1 MAKGFYISKVVGF
14 VGIFFTLAAVATVIA
29 LAVLYA
35 EEKAKKPEPTSTTT
49 SGTSSSISPTITT
62 PQTSDEPWTKYR
74 LPDTFKPYHYDVRL
88 KTDLQRNSQGL
99 YVFYG
104 KSEAF
109 FTCVKATNLVIIH
122 SNKLNFT
129 TDPKALLKDS
139 AGNNL
144 TVSQIHEVPLTQYL
158 VLHAANSL
166 EVNKNYSVYTE
177 FVGELA
183 DDLAGFYRSEYVED
197 GETKIIATTQMQA
210 TDARK
215 AFPCFDEPAMKA
227 TFSIIIVHNPEYVA
241 LSNMN
246 AISQVNIT
254 EDEQTWTE
262 TAFAKTV
269 KMPTY
274 LVAFIISQFKAIG
287 DPGNSTTVG
296 VQIWGRG
303 KAILDE
309 NQGEY
314 GLNITKPILD
324 FFEEYYQI
332 PYPLPK
338 SDQVAIPDFGAGA
351 MENWGLVLYR
361 ETALL
366 YDNQVSSI
374 SNKER
379 VAEVVA
385 HELAHQWFGN
395 LVTIRWWNDLWL
407 NEGFASYVEYLGVD
421 KAEPNWNIKDLT
433 VLYDVFRVMAVDAL
447 ASSHPLT
454 SNEEE
459 VNTPAEISEL
469 FDSITYN
476 KGASVIRMLSFFLTE
491 GLFVKGL
498 STYLKAFE
506 YDNSVYSDLWEH
518 LQAAVDAAETPL
530 GLPQSVSRIM
540 DTWVLQMGFPVVT
553 IDTTTGVVTQKHFLL
568 DPESVVTRP
577 SPFNYIWTV
586 PITFTKNT
594 SPGNYWLQA
603 ASETNDNFRTVA
615 NEWLLANIN
624 VTGYYRVNYD
634 DGNWNKLIGQLESDH
649 LNIPVINRAQI
660 IDDAFNLARA
670 LHVTTTRALDTTRYL
685 SKDFEYMP
693 WQAAMN
699 SLSFLTQMFD
709 RSEVYGPM
717 RVSTL
722 SGL

>member
-246 AISQVNIT
+246 AISKS

-296 VQIWGRG
+296 VSYLKHGVLHIY
-303 KAILDE
+303 I
-309 NQGEY
+309 Y
-314 GLNITKPILD
+314 ITIR
-324 FFEEYYQI
+324 FSESYF
-332 PYPLPK
+332 YPA
-338 SDQVAIPDFGAGA
+338 DQVAIPDFGAGA

-421 KAEPNWNIKDLT
+421 KAEPNWNIVCIYFFLEKRT
-433 VLYDVFRVMAVDAL
+433 HF
-447 ASSHPLT
+447 SQ
-454 SNEEE
+454 

-476 KGASVIRMLSFFLTE
+476 KVRSYTDLITASIRTD
-491 GLFVKGL
+491 
-498 STYLKAFE
+498 LKCWGKKVH
-506 YDNSVYSDLWEH
+506 DKWSN
-518 LQAAVDAAETPL
+518 
-530 GLPQSVSRIM
+530 
-540 DTWVLQMGFPVVT
+540 
-553 IDTTTGVVTQKHFLL
+553 
-568 DPESVVTRP
+568 
-577 SPFNYIWTV
+577 
-586 PITFTKNT
+586 
-594 SPGNYWLQA
+594 
-603 ASETNDNFRTVA
+603 
-615 NEWLLANIN
+615 
-624 VTGYYRVNYD
+624 
-634 DGNWNKLIGQLESDH
+634 
-649 LNIPVINRAQI
+649 
-660 IDDAFNLARA
+660 
-670 LHVTTTRALDTTRYL
+670 
-685 SKDFEYMP
+685 
-693 WQAAMN
+693 
-699 SLSFLTQMFD
+699 
-709 RSEVYGPM
+709 
-717 RVSTL
+717 
-722 SGL
+722 

>member
-1 MAKGFYISKVVGF
+1 M
-14 VGIFFTLAAVATVIA
+14 
-29 LAVLYA
+29 
-35 EEKAKKPEPTSTTT
+35 
-49 SGTSSSISPTITT
+49 SSISPTITT

-183 DDLAGFYRSEYVED
+183 DDLAGFYRSEYPNGQER
-197 GETKIIATTQMQA
+197 IIATTQMQA

-246 AISQVNIT
+246 AISKS
-254 EDEQTWTE
+254 DEQTWTE

-296 VQIWGRG
+296 VSYLKHGVLHIY
-303 KAILDE
+303 I
-309 NQGEY
+309 Y
-314 GLNITKPILD
+314 ITIR
-324 FFEEYYQI
+324 FSESYF
-332 PYPLPK
+332 YPA
-338 SDQVAIPDFGAGA
+338 DQVAIPDFGAGA

-476 KGASVIRMLSFFLTE
+476 KVRSYTDLITASIRTD
-491 GLFVKGL
+491 
-498 STYLKAFE
+498 LKCWGKKVH
-506 YDNSVYSDLWEH
+506 DKWSN
-518 LQAAVDAAETPL
+518 
-530 GLPQSVSRIM
+530 
-540 DTWVLQMGFPVVT
+540 
-553 IDTTTGVVTQKHFLL
+553 
-568 DPESVVTRP
+568 
-577 SPFNYIWTV
+577 
-586 PITFTKNT
+586 
-594 SPGNYWLQA
+594 
-603 ASETNDNFRTVA
+603 
-615 NEWLLANIN
+615 
-624 VTGYYRVNYD
+624 
-634 DGNWNKLIGQLESDH
+634 
-649 LNIPVINRAQI
+649 
-660 IDDAFNLARA
+660 
-670 LHVTTTRALDTTRYL
+670 
-685 SKDFEYMP
+685 
-693 WQAAMN
+693 
-699 SLSFLTQMFD
+699 
-709 RSEVYGPM
+709 
-717 RVSTL
+717 
-722 SGL
+722 